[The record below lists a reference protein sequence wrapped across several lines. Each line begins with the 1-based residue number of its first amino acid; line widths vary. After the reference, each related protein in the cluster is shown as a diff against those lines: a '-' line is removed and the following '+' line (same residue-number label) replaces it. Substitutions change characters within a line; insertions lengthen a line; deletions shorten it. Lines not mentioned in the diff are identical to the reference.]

1 MTTIIGMRSIAR
13 VHTLTLKGGIIGR
26 KTFQKYQNSAA
37 QFKRRFVSFRG
48 PSGSGDGVLLGIVAA
63 NVGVWGLWQMADQ
76 DRMLRRF
83 MNTHFTV
90 SSGGVLNHG
99 KVHTLLTSMFSH
111 QSGWHLFANMF
122 TLYFFGSEALLLL
135 GAQRFLSLY
144 VGGGIFASICHVA
157 WPYFTPK
164 SWPSRYSFERH
175 AAGLGASGAVGSAVA
190 YSISTFPKR
199 IIYVYMIVPVP
210 AALFG
215 ALYIANDAFGLYDG
229 RGQVGN
235 AAHLGGAAY
244 GLAFWA
250 LTRGRARGVIK
261 RWR

>member
-1 MTTIIGMRSIAR
+1 MVMALLSLKPSRLALKILQGGRSSAKNATKQAR
-13 VHTLTLKGGIIGR
+13 N
-26 KTFQKYQNSAA
+26 F
-37 QFKRRFVSFRG
+37 FSFRG
-48 PSGSGDGVLLGIVAA
+48 PSGSSDSLLLGIAAA
-63 NVGVWGLWQMADQ
+63 NVGVWGLWQMAEQ
-76 DRMLRRF
+76 DRMLLRF
-83 MNTHFTV
+83 MNSHFTV
-90 SSGGVLNHG
+90 SSGGVIKQG
-99 KVHTLLTSMFSH
+99 RVHTLLTAMFSH

-144 VGGGIFASICHVA
+144 VGGGIFSSFCHVA
-157 WPYFTPK
+157 WPYFTPR
-164 SWPSRYSFERH
+164 SWPSRYSFQRH
-175 AAGLGASGAVGSAVA
+175 AAGLGASGAVGSTVA
-190 YSISTFPKR
+190 YSIATFPTR

-244 GLAFWA
+244 GMAYWL
-250 LTRGRARGVIK
+250 LTRGMARGVIR